1 MKLTDIRNSR
11 YLTKK
16 DLDMPLI
23 RTIDAVDVE
32 EIEGGDVG
40 TEEKAVL
47 HWQESNTKP
56 MVLNATNFETIVEVT
71 GEADSDDWHGH
82 KVQVYHDTS
91 IQFRGKRTGGIRV
104 RAAA

>member
-1 MKLTDIRNSR
+1 MKLEDIRNSR

-16 DLDMPLI
+16 NLDIPLI
-23 RTIDAVDVE
+23 CTIDAVDVE
-32 EIEGGDVG
+32 EIEGDVG

-56 MVLNATNFETIVEVT
+56 MVLNATNFETIVEIT
-71 GEADSDDWHGH
+71 GESDSDGWHGH
-82 KVQVYHDTS
+82 KVEVYHDPT
-91 IQFRGKRTGGIRV
+91 IRFRGKRTGGIRI